1 MFKILFLIFMATFA
15 LARDLDTLDLNNA
28 DLSFDEF
35 LADSFNFAITL
46 IMFIFIFS
54 PLWGCLFF
62 AKFGKKDIVF
72 DKENIWNNKIE
83 HHFFIKQYFKHYTI
97 WLVMFFIIIS
107 LMYSAALLGFY
118 SGKFDAEAKYYLI
131 LFYFFLIFMAAT
143 TGANLF
149 GAHFRSNYTDFKDRI
164 FITSKEMV
172 LFKFN
177 KENKE
182 EFSFEKGRFNAK
194 ILPFTK
200 GKIEHFG
207 FPAVGFTLI
216 LDDGRQK
223 VEVEIFVTLYY
234 FNKEKALMKSEF
246 FNEFF
251 NHLKNYAR
259 SINHK
264 SYSNAQECVKDI
276 TEWEYKSV
284 LKDFLDKL
292 PFKRN

>member
-28 DLSFDEF
+28 DLSLGEF
-35 LADSFNFAITL
+35 LADNFIIVL
-46 IMFIFIFS
+46 IMFISMFS

-62 AKFGKKDIVF
+62 VKFGKKDVIF

-83 HHFFIKQYFKHYTI
+83 HHFFTKQYFKHFAI
-97 WLVMFFIIIS
+97 WLVIFFIAVSFIYSMVLLETS
-107 LMYSAALLGFY
+107 LNN
-118 SGKFDAEAKYYLI
+118 FDGTTKYYLI
-131 LFYFFLIFMAAT
+131 LFYFFFIFIGAT
-143 TGANLF
+143 TGANIF

-164 FITSKEMV
+164 FITPKEMV
-172 LFKFN
+172 LFKFSN
-177 KENKE
+177 ENKE
-182 EFSFEKGRFNAK
+182 EFSFEKGRFNAQ

-200 GKIEHFG
+200 GKLEHFA
-207 FPAVGFTLI
+207 FPAAGFTLI
-216 LDDGRQK
+216 LDDGIQK

-234 FNKEKALMKSEF
+234 FNKKKALMKNEF

-264 SYSNAQECVKDI
+264 NYSNTQECVQDI
-276 TEWEYKSV
+276 AKWEYKSV
-284 LKDFLDKL
+284 LKELLDDF